1 MATAKVIHGLVNSK
15 VQTRG
20 HHSVDG
26 NAARCPMLDKT
37 PKSWDA
43 IARVGARAQNQRW
56 NRKLV
61 SRVGGGTH
69 HERRRPQRLPL
80 RRRELWVDLPW
91 RNLVVR
97 AADRVD
103 ALVRWW
109 HEVRG
114 VCSTCA
120 ACHTPGIMCVCAQH
134 ACGVQLCVFECL
146 CRGTHV
152 DDNPVH
158 HRLHADF
165 FGLACARRVCQ
176 GQGWWRW
183 RGLMAMVM
191 LTIIIIM
198 IATIAISL
206 SSNRAGWD
214 RTHPNH
220 RPSRRPPRPPRP
232 PPSQA
237 RPPPAW
243 APPPASSDGQQGG
256 EVPLRRQTHH
266 THPLTALGRRTWPA
280 LQMLRTARQI
290 ARRAQTGGRLPSGQ
304 GPA

>member
-114 VCSTCA
+114 VCSTRA
-120 ACHTPGIMCVCAQH
+120 VYSCVCLSVCAG
-134 ACGVQLCVFECL
+134 ALTSTTTRSTTASTPTSSASPAPDEFV
-146 CRGTHV
+146 RGK
-152 DDNPVH
+152 
-158 HRLHADF
+158 
-165 FGLACARRVCQ
+165 
-176 GQGWWRW
+176 
-183 RGLMAMVM
+183 
-191 LTIIIIM
+191 
-198 IATIAISL
+198 
-206 SSNRAGWD
+206 
-214 RTHPNH
+214 
-220 RPSRRPPRPPRP
+220 
-232 PPSQA
+232 
-237 RPPPAW
+237 
-243 APPPASSDGQQGG
+243 DGGDG
-256 EVPLRRQTHH
+256 E
-266 THPLTALGRRTWPA
+266 A
-280 LQMLRTARQI
+280 
-290 ARRAQTGGRLPSGQ
+290 
-304 GPA
+304 